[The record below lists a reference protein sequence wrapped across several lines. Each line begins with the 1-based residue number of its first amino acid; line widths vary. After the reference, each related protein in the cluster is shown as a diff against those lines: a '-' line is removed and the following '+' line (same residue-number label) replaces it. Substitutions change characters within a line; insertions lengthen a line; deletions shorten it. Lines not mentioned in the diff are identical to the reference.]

1 MDPSVLLDKPNST
14 RENVFSRSS
23 TQRKEEDDEES
34 LKWAALQKLPTYDR
48 MRTAIMKT
56 IDADGKTSQAEVDVR
71 NLSYEDRQQIISKLL
86 RVTEEDNERFLL
98 KFRERIDRCDRNLAL
113 ILSPSPTLP
122 FSFAILSQI
131 SCEFMCFTKSPRS
144 EYFRVGIVLPK
155 IEVRFEH
162 LNVEADVYVGSR
174 ALPTLPNFL
183 LTLLETL
190 LSKIHLS
197 PSKKKRLNIL
207 HDVSGILKPSRFVGM
222 LSNVTLKITFISDL
236 ALIVH

>member
-236 ALIVH
+236 TLIVH

>member
-34 LKWAALQKLPTYDR
+34 LKWAAIQKLPTYDR

-236 ALIVH
+236 TLIVH